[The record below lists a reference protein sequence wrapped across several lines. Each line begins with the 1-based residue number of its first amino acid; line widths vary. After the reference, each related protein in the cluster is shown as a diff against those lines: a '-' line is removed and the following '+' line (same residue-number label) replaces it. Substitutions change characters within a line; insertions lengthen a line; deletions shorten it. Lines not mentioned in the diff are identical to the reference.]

1 MKKIIL
7 FVILILTTHQVYGQD
22 SVEKLQAE
30 LNNLQN
36 IESQL
41 SDSLDVVQSHIEQ
54 VKERI
59 AEIEFDTIK
68 KDKTV
73 LKLKSGTDLYKSD
86 GIMSDKI
93 AQIPEGEE
101 VIMLSI
107 TTSHFINVSYR
118 GQKGF
123 IPKWYFEKEE
133 MLDELIAK
141 QRRIEKQKSAKQG
154 KIVDSLLTNI
164 EKDKRWIET
173 FVGNLRKSPN
183 TNSDI
188 ITQLEQGEKVFVQ
201 DQKGEWLK
209 IKYIVDQ
216 NLRRSINEK
225 NDINSIYR
233 DAWVHESI
241 TSKQEVAKL
250 SPIQRRR
257 KRFVR
262 NNSGIKQQYKQDI
275 LNGSIRIG
283 MSKDMVR
290 ASWGRPNDVNRTV
303 NAHSTREQ
311 WVYGSIS
318 TRRYVYFEDG
328 IMTSFQD

>member
-1 MKKIIL
+1 MKKIIFL
-7 FVILILTTHQVYGQD
+7 IILVLTIHQSYGQD
-22 SVEKLQAE
+22 STKYLQAK

-41 SDSLDVVQSHIEQ
+41 SDSLGVIQSQIEQ
-54 VKERI
+54 LKERI
-59 AEIEFDTIK
+59 AEIEFDKIK

-93 AQIPEGEE
+93 AQVPKGEE
-101 VIMLSI
+101 VILLNI

-118 GQKGF
+118 GQKGL
-123 IPKWYFEKEE
+123 IPKWHFEKEE
-133 MLDELIAK
+133 MLDELIAEK
-141 QRRIEKQKSAKQG
+141 RRLEKQKNTEQE
-154 KIVDSLLTNI
+154 KIIDSLVTNI
-164 EKDKRWIET
+164 ENEKRWIKN
-173 FVGNLRKSPN
+173 FVGNARKEPN
-183 TNSDI
+183 VNSDI
-188 ITQLEQGEKVFVQ
+188 ITQLEKGDEIFVQ

-209 IKYIVDQ
+209 IKYIIDE
-216 NLRRSINEK
+216 NLRKSVNDK

-241 TSKQEVAKL
+241 TSEKEVEKL

-257 KRFVR
+257 KSFVR
-262 NNSGIKQQYKQDI
+262 NNPEIKQQYKHDI

-290 ASWGRPNDVNRTV
+290 ASWGRPNDINRTV
-303 NAHSTREQ
+303 NSYSTREQ

-328 IMTSFQD
+328 VMSSFQD